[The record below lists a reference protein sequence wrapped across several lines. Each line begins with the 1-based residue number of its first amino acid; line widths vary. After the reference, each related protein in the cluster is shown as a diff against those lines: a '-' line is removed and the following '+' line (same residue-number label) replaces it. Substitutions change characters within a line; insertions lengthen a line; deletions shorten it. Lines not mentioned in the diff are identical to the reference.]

1 MDFLIS
7 STSIKFNKSGNWE
20 LQLFSNDK
28 FLGNMNVY
36 VTKEKVALLLYGAG
50 SQLLDSSRRK
60 ITDKYR
66 N

>member
-1 MDFLIS
+1 MLYGMDLLIS

-28 FLGNMNVY
+28 SLGNMNVY
-36 VTKEKVALLLYGAG
+36 VTKENEVNIYY
-50 SQLLDSSRRK
+50 LD
-60 ITDKYR
+60 